1 MSFPQSQIEFPRY
14 TIAMHKTWKIV
25 NPLEFPGWDELLA
38 THPDRSFFHTGNW
51 ARVLSESYRY
61 RPQYFFS
68 GNGTLEGII
77 PFMEIRSL
85 LTGRRGVSLPF
96 TDYSVP
102 IFGEERDVQDAMHS
116 IIRHGKVSG
125 WRYIEIRNPV
135 SFPGSIPV
143 FSTYYGH
150 VLDLSGTEE
159 SIYAGF
165 RDSTR
170 RNIKKAVKEGVT
182 VAGFTTGE
190 SIQEFYRLNCLTRK
204 EHGLPPQPFLF
215 FKKIYKYII
224 SKGFGFVAL
233 ASYKGMN
240 IAGAVCF
247 HYGGK
252 AIYKYGASNR
262 AYQQLRANNLAM
274 WEAIRLSIRQGCN
287 SFCFG
292 RTEPE
297 NHGLRQFKSG
307 WGAKEQTIRYYRYDI
322 GTDAFIRGKPY
333 GHAFYNKIFNAMPVS
348 FSRFAGG
355 ILYRHVG

>member
-1 MSFPQSQIEFPRY
+1 MSFLQSQIEFSRFPK
-14 TIAMHKTWKIV
+14 AMHKAWKIL

-61 RPQYFFS
+61 RPQYFVA

-85 LTGRRGVSLPF
+85 FTKRRGVSLPF

-102 IFGEERDVQDAMHS
+102 IFGGERDVQDAMHS
-116 IIRHGKVSG
+116 IILHGKLSG

-135 SFPGSIPV
+135 SFPDSIPV

-150 VLDLSGTEE
+150 VLNLSGTEE
-159 SIYAGF
+159 SVKASL
-165 RDSTR
+165 RDSTK
-170 RNIKKAVKEGVT
+170 RNIQKAVKEGVT
-182 VAGFTTGE
+182 VAGFTTEE

-215 FKKIYKYII
+215 FKKIYEYVI
-224 SKGFGFVAL
+224 SRGFGFVAL
-233 ASYKGMN
+233 ASYKSMN

-252 AIYKYGASNR
+252 AIYKYGASNG

-274 WEAIRLSIRQGCN
+274 WEAIRLCIRHGCK

-292 RTEPE
+292 RTEPD
-297 NHGLRQFKSG
+297 NHGLMQFKSG
-307 WGAKEQTIRYYRYDI
+307 WGAKEETIRYYRYDLR
-322 GTDAFIRGKPY
+322 TDTFLCGKPY
-333 GHAFYNKIFNAMPVS
+333 GDAFYNKIFSTMPVS
-348 FSRFAGG
+348 LSRFAGE